1 MNDSTDGVILQAGF
15 IFDLLA
21 SYDVSRENFSAPLFQ
36 MAADLDPKQPTAM
49 VPISLYNEMCSWI
62 ETNLGSS
69 NLRRAGELIGNR
81 AYDQM
86 VADPSMD
93 STPDPLEM
101 MKQLVV
107 VASNMIQ
114 DPLGRGWEIL
124 EESPG
129 NIVMRRTQS
138 FNCILQEG
146 LLQSLVQRCNVTLV
160 SVQHI
165 SCVRNG
171 DEFCD
176 FGVTWFTKG
185 KS

>member
-1 MNDSTDGVILQAGF
+1 MNDSTSGVILQAGF

-49 VPISLYNEMCSWI
+49 VPISLYNEMCTWI

-69 NLRRAGELIGNR
+69 NLRRAGGLIGDR

-86 VADPSMD
+86 VSDPSMN
-93 STPDPLEM
+93 STPGPLEM
-101 MKQLVV
+101 MNQLVQ
-107 VASNMIQ
+107 VAGNMIQ
-114 DPLGRGWEIL
+114 DSLGRGWEIV
-124 EESPG
+124 EEGPG

-160 SVQHI
+160 SVQQI
-165 SCVRNG
+165 TCVRDG
-171 DEFCD
+171 AEFCD
-176 FGVTWFTKG
+176 FSVTWFAKG
-185 KS
+185 QS

>member
-1 MNDSTDGVILQAGF
+1 
-15 IFDLLA
+15 
-21 SYDVSRENFSAPLFQ
+21 
-36 MAADLDPKQPTAM
+36 
-49 VPISLYNEMCSWI
+49 
-62 ETNLGSS
+62 
-69 NLRRAGELIGNR
+69 
-81 AYDQM
+81 
-86 VADPSMD
+86 
-93 STPDPLEM
+93 
-101 MKQLVV
+101 V

-129 NIVMRRTQS
+129 NIIMRRTQS

-165 SCVRNG
+165 SCVRDG

-176 FGVTWFTKG
+176 FGVTWFAKG